1 MTPRTDG
8 TATDNKGREGDQVLH
23 EVEGLKNVVD
33 RKRMRVKCQ
42 SRPHAR
48 GKAHE
53 ASGMQIDAAEDGYSD
68 PDLFPTCDIEGGK
81 ELRAVESSLLD
92 LEEDIRNSENEET
105 QAYEDSGEEMDYDQ
119 EQQRYGAQI
128 KGTLDEAHVPFVTKS
143 CGEVKRPSKRAKQT
157 NPYDNTEMKVNRSSR
172 SAQGRRVGSGGSKGG
187 KGKKG
192 AGGRKG
198 GMRRKARQ
206 KAGKAD
212 ELET

>member
-1 MTPRTDG
+1 MED
-8 TATDNKGREGDQVLH
+8 
-23 EVEGLKNVVD
+23 LKNVVD
-33 RKRMRVKCQ
+33 RKGMRVKCQ

-53 ASGMQIDAAEDGYSD
+53 ASGMQIDAAEDGYGD
-68 PDLFPTCDIEGGK
+68 PDLFPTCAIEGGK
-81 ELRAVESSLLD
+81 ELRAVESPLLD
-92 LEEDIRNSENEET
+92 SEEDIRNSENEET

-128 KGTLDEAHVPFVTKS
+128 KGTLDEAHVPFVTKR